1 MKTVRRLYFYAVAA
15 ISLEAVLWGLIN
27 LLRSIVD
34 QTVGGGAIALAQAL
48 ALVLVGVPIFLIHW
62 LWAQRASA
70 RDEDEKTSIVR
81 ALFLYGVLLGTLIP
95 LIQNLLALIDRTFL
109 QAVHI
114 GADRAI
120 VGGLQTWPDN
130 LIAILMNAIVAAY
143 FWNILRGEWRTL
155 PRKEN
160 FADIRRVYRYVWV
173 LDGLSLMVLG
183 AQQILSFMFNVP
195 SDVLGDIGR
204 ETIINGIALMVVGTP
219 IWFFAWRIIQDSL
232 SEESERDSNLRLGV
246 LYLLALAGVITVLTA
261 AAMLVNVFI
270 TKLLGM
276 NMATADFVYQI
287 GGPISVGVPLGVVW
301 AYYGRELRLHIE
313 SIGDSVRQCGM
324 TRVQFYVL
332 SVLGLGGAFLGV
344 TLLIKFMIDLLTA
357 GALVLTDTLRSNLA
371 AAISLIVA
379 WLPLWLLTWR
389 PMQRQALAA
398 DEMAVHA
405 RRSVVRKAYLYLALF
420 AGVIGGMIAAVA
432 LVFEL
437 LRALLTGQ
445 TDSTF
450 LSTILNEF
458 QVLVLFS
465 VLLLYHWTVLRRD
478 GLFTADSLARKQ
490 SEFKVL
496 VVDSAAGFSESVRS
510 ALAKTAPSVPVTI
523 ASEKPRGQFNA
534 LILSGSTAINSPDWV
549 RAMSGERI
557 IVPDEMEGVVWA
569 GGVPRSVFQQAAQVI
584 RQLSE
589 GQKVRK
595 QAAGT
600 SGWVIVGYVAAALF
614 GLQILTFLLLL
625 TFTAFMH

>member
-15 ISLEAVLWGLIN
+15 ISLEAVLWGLVN

-34 QTVGGGAIALAQAL
+34 QTLGGGAIALAQAL

-70 RDEDEKTSIVR
+70 RDEEEKISILR

-95 LIQNLLALIDRTFL
+95 LIQNLLALIDRTSL

-114 GADRAI
+114 SADRAI

-160 FADIRRVYRYVWV
+160 FADIRRLYRYIWV
-173 LDGLSLMVLG
+173 LDALSLMTLG
-183 AQQILSFMFNVP
+183 TQQILSFMFNVP
-195 SDVLGDIGR
+195 SDVLGDVGR
-204 ETIINGIALMVVGTP
+204 ESLINGITLLVVGTP
-219 IWFFAWRIIQDSL
+219 IWFISWRIIQDSL
-232 SEESERDSNLRLGV
+232 SEDRERDSNLRVGV
-246 LYLLALAGVITVLTA
+246 LYLLALGGVMTVLTA
-261 AAMLVNVFI
+261 AAMLINVVI
-270 TKLLGM
+270 TKMLGI
-276 NMATADFVYQI
+276 NMPTADFVHQI
-287 GGPISVGVPLGVVW
+287 GGPISIGVPLGVVW
-301 AYYGRELRLHIE
+301 AYYGKELRLHIE
-313 SIGDSVRQCGM
+313 SIGDSVRQSGM
-324 TRVQFYVL
+324 KRVQFYIL

-344 TLLIKFMIDLLTA
+344 ALLIKFMIDLLTP
-357 GALVLTDTLRSNLA
+357 GVLILTDTLRSNLA
-371 AAISLIVA
+371 IAISLIVA

-389 PMQRQALAA
+389 PMQREALAA

-437 LRALLTGQ
+437 LRAVLTGH
-445 TDSTF
+445 TDTTF

-458 QVLVLFS
+458 QLLVLFA

-478 GLFTADSLARKQ
+478 GLFTADSLAKKQ

-496 VVDSAAGFSESVRS
+496 VLDSGVGFSESVKS
-510 ALAKTAPSVPVTI
+510 ALAKTAPSVPLTI
-523 ASEKPRGQFNA
+523 ASEKPAGQFNA
-534 LILSGSTAINSPDWV
+534 LVLSGSAALNSPDWIQ
-549 RAMSGERI
+549 AMKGERI
-557 IVPDEMEGVVWA
+557 IIPDEKEGIVWA
-569 GGVPRSVFQQAAQVI
+569 GGVPRSAFQQAAQAI
-584 RQLSE
+584 RQLAE
-589 GQKVRK
+589 GQQVR
-595 QAAGT
+595 QQTGAT
-600 SGWVIVGYVAAALF
+600 SGWTIVAYVAGALF
-614 GLQILTFLLLL
+614 GFQVLSFLLLL
-625 TFTAFMH
+625 IFSAFYR